1 MYVADI
7 YDVGNVDEAYARHMH
22 PGCDRS
28 SGGRGEEDIGLGTG
42 QWGDGM
48 GSTHEVV
55 PTQPPHPNGRVHVRP
70 MRCIRGPSKMES
82 GTDDKTRRN
91 ESWWHE
97 SAT

>member
-1 MYVADI
+1 M
-7 YDVGNVDEAYARHMH
+7 RHTH
-22 PGCDRS
+22 GTCTLDATAAAV
-28 SGGRGEEDIGLGTG
+28 GEERKIKDWG
-42 QWGDGM
+42 QWRDGM

-55 PTQPPHPNGRVHVRP
+55 PTQPPHANGRVHVRP
-70 MRCIRGPSKMES
+70 MRCIRGGPSKMES